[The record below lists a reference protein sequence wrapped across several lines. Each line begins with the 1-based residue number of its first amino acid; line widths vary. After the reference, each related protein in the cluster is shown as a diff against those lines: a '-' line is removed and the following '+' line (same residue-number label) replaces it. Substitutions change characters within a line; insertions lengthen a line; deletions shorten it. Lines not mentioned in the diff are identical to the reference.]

1 MEWVSGNKR
10 ERTRIDWKHG
20 RVALYVAKLRGSPD
34 GNELECVDAVEY
46 DAPGPSK
53 KFTRFRKITP
63 TACEFSEPSD
73 LFHFPPPNHDF
84 TRLNTSE
91 PCLSTT
97 AHHPDSGFFTLGF
110 IARCQ
115 WYVQKFLSIKS
126 DIRRSCIL
134 PSAPTAVHRHP
145 NILTCLIRVF
155 CQQVSGPP
163 STRSSCRHSR

>member
-1 MEWVSGNKR
+1 MGMNLNVSM
-10 ERTRIDWKHG
+10 
-20 RVALYVAKLRGSPD
+20 LSSMMPQ
-34 GNELECVDAVEY
+34 
-46 DAPGPSK
+46 APQK

-63 TACEFSEPSD
+63 TAREFSEPPD

-110 IARCQ
+110 IARFW
-115 WYVQKFLSIKS
+115 WYVQKFLSVTP
-126 DIRRSCIL
+126 DIRRSCVL

-145 NILTCLIRVF
+145 NILTCLIWVF
-155 CQQVSGPP
+155 CQQVSSCHQTTFNSFKL
-163 STRSSCRHSR
+163 STQ